1 MFQFESKEYTTNE
14 ESTLKVKVK
23 RIGGTSGEATVLLQP
38 NPGTAIQGQF
48 DTESQAVT
56 FADGEKEKIVDIKTK
71 RYDLTTGDT
80 YFTIELVEPSN
91 GSKVGFNNE
100 AKVTIKDFDLLNRS
114 ELQKLYDKYKNIN
127 PENYIVIDDNIE
139 KVLEKV
145 KAILDNTSATVEE
158 IRKAY
163 VELDTY
169 VNNSEERINFTEAS
183 PFKFPIKENETR
195 VLEAEYANLFNDTTN
210 DNNYPLQV
218 TTQDWA
224 SNGKFINCLNTGD
237 YITIPYIAEKMGTY
251 ELTLS
256 YRSGSLEN
264 GFTISEENNKFSN
277 QSINAGANDRAAAVH
292 TVKFNIEITEAGNG
306 LIKIASNEKDAPQID
321 KFDIKLTKI
330 VVDREKMVEKINEA
344 EEALKK
350 VDVYTDKSLET
361 LAKEVE
367 EAKKLLELDE
377 ISDEDFENQL
387 DLLNAAVVGLEKQ
400 QVTDN
405 KEVEGDIVEHIV
417 ADNNTEEEK
426 SIERSE
432 NKNKLPKTGGVSA
445 ITIGLIGNAI
455 LASGIFNFKKKR

>member
-1 MFQFESKEYTTNE
+1 
-14 ESTLKVKVK
+14 
-23 RIGGTSGEATVLLQP
+23 
-38 NPGTAIQGQF
+38 
-48 DTESQAVT
+48 
-56 FADGEKEKIVDIKTK
+56 
-71 RYDLTTGDT
+71 
-80 YFTIELVEPSN
+80 
-91 GSKVGFNNE
+91 
-100 AKVTIKDFDLLNRS
+100 
-114 ELQKLYDKYKNIN
+114 
-127 PENYIVIDDNIE
+127 
-139 KVLEKV
+139 
-145 KAILDNTSATVEE
+145 
-158 IRKAY
+158 
-163 VELDTY
+163 
-169 VNNSEERINFTEAS
+169 
-183 PFKFPIKENETR
+183 
-195 VLEAEYANLFNDTTN
+195 
-210 DNNYPLQV
+210 
-218 TTQDWA
+218 
-224 SNGKFINCLNTGD
+224 
-237 YITIPYIAEKMGTY
+237 MGTY

-455 LASGIFNFKKKR
+455 LASGIFILRKKDKKTKI